1 MPALSYPARR
11 QTSLTQARTGTER
24 GTELNVFKICL
35 RTSDDDRTLPDMPH
49 NAHQTRSAR
58 GEQTRAAIVE
68 AALRMFVEHGYEA
81 TTDAVLSVMD
91 GARRP

>member
-35 RTSDDDRTLPDMPH
+35 RTSDDDGCRATYRLIDSTAPVAARLIRLAWVPGLRSM
-49 NAHQTRSAR
+49 TR
-58 GEQTRAAIVE
+58 Q
-68 AALRMFVEHGYEA
+68 L
-81 TTDAVLSVMD
+81 LSVMD